1 MSVVPGSFGA
11 NLLAR
16 TSNLKALTIGQL
28 RAEEKTLRLVVFN
41 ISKTLQKQLL
51 RQGSPRKA
59 QGNTA
64 NTRAQIALFQN
75 RLTLVI
81 REIQNRGQ
89 QQKLIGDMRDQP
101 FTENGI
107 TTSTSQFVLGSTIG
121 AVSSTGSGGAPT
133 PLGIFFTLSRGA
145 YKIENGRIQGETLII
160 ATSKANLNP
169 TSFTPFNFLTNISVN
184 GRNLVSKSN
193 TVRFNAQE
201 RDERIQINEFVG
213 DETRV
218 TVNQVVLESST
229 ALSKT
234 LIFNVEAKILPPIP
248 ETKECNC
255 RGVIKMIPKFQP
267 CPECGV
273 MPCPTGFHRDPITMQ
288 CIEDQNGNGNG
299 DEEGRNLFQSA
310 IIGVLALGALG
321 GSLLDKRRKK

>member
-89 QQKLIGDMRDQP
+89 QQKLVGDIRDQP

-107 TTSTSQFVLGSTIG
+107 TTETSQFVLGSTIG
-121 AVSSTGSGGAPT
+121 SASASPLTVVNKNFFSISPGVYELKDNRVKGESIIILQGTGFEATNRPFLIT
-133 PLGIFFTLSRGA
+133 DIFDSRGQNRFVH
-145 YKIENGRIQGETLII
+145 KVNNLFFS
-160 ATSKANLNP
+160 AT
-169 TSFTPFNFLTNISVN
+169 
-184 GRNLVSKSN
+184 
-193 TVRFNAQE
+193 Q
-201 RDERIQINEFVG
+201 RDERIQIDERGNNLNEVFIRQFVTFISQPLG
-213 DETRV
+213 QVPENRV
-218 TVNQVVLESST
+218 SNVFQR
-229 ALSKT
+229 T
-234 LIFNVEAKILPPIP
+234 LKSITGQPPKVQPPFLPPVP
-248 ETKECNC
+248 EPPPI
-255 RGVIKMIPKFQP
+255 RPPFP
-267 CPECGV
+267 PEE
-273 MPCPTGFHRDPITMQ
+273 PPIE
-288 CIEDQNGNGNG
+288 EDT
-299 DEEGRNLFQSA
+299 GRNLFQSA
-310 IIGVLALGALG
+310 IIGVLALGAIG
-321 GSLLDKRRKK
+321 GSLLDKRRKR